1 MKIIIIIII
10 IIINKQAKYL
20 GKGLE
25 TFLPSVYTTVEGE
38 REQGCLILVLC
49 FLIIFMSSIFMS

>member
-38 REQGCLILVLC
+38 RE
-49 FLIIFMSSIFMS
+49 